1 MSKGRKLWLQP
12 GFIANQVKPDYERER
27 DERIK
32 RNNEVLN
39 SLGLKSIATSLWGS
53 AQHKRANDNGKHS
66 KDELDDDFRPPDDEN
81 VHAYDS
87 DIDLSLP
94 KRSKNMR
101 KKKCRILD
109 VEVDSGPN
117 KSPNVSQP
125 QPQPTPTHSHSASHL
140 LLSHLSSQPTPR
152 PSASQPLR
160 PQPQPV
166 QQQIV
171 QPQHGQQQL
180 IQPQPAQQLP
190 IQPQPA
196 QQLPIQPQPT
206 QPQPPQPQPAQPQP
220 IQPQEQDNFE
230 LGGNIDDEIFNEV
243 EVGIRDESN
252 IRTKRGITRLSDIWN
267 LPPGK
272 KVVVDF
278 NATCLPVGEEGGV
291 FNRFIGTVAR
301 KPHLCPI
308 NCKSWHVVP
317 NHYKEDCWSIIESKF
332 FIPDDERDQ
341 IKNNT
346 LKSLGE
352 KLRAWRCSLKAKY
365 YDESKTA
372 AQVVATAP
380 PTVNP
385 EQYADLVSYWYSTDG
400 QEKREEVGVSRTMLY
415 EPTHTKKDGKTP
427 VSDKA
432 AENMLKMKDLMASQ
446 QSPPEENTKGKI
458 NWSKNDIYSQVID
471 EKEHSGRFRGLG
483 FGHTSKTCGST
494 SNSDARLRV
503 ASNEERMREKDNYI
517 VVLEDKLNSAVS
529 ELNIV
534 KSVVEFLVK
543 QSGFQVQDIASGI
556 LNQVSPRANQG
567 SSFASHEIEAPL
579 GGLPSTLG
587 NLSSLMNLTA
597 YNNSITGNIPDTLGG
612 CKKLEVLK
620 LGGNKLFGPSTTVGI
635 VQIGLKQLGSALV
648 EGCPSSAACV

>member
-12 GFIANQVKPDYERER
+12 GFIANQVVPDYERER
-27 DERIK
+27 NERVK

-66 KDELDDDFRPPDDEN
+66 KDELDDDYRPPNVEN

-94 KRSKNMR
+94 KRSKS
-101 KKKCRILD
+101 
-109 VEVDSGPN
+109 E
-117 KSPNVSQP
+117 
-125 QPQPTPTHSHSASHL
+125 
-140 LLSHLSSQPTPR
+140 SS
-152 PSASQPLR
+152 PSAL
-160 PQPQPV
+160 V
-166 QQQIV
+166 Y
-171 QPQHGQQQL
+171 
-180 IQPQPAQQLP
+180 
-190 IQPQPA
+190 
-196 QQLPIQPQPT
+196 
-206 QPQPPQPQPAQPQP
+206 
-220 IQPQEQDNFE
+220 
-230 LGGNIDDEIFNEV
+230 
-243 EVGIRDESN
+243 ESN

-308 NCKSWHVVP
+308 NCKSWHFVP

-332 FIPDDERDQ
+332 FIPDNERDL
-341 IKNNT
+341 IKHNT

-380 PTVNP
+380 ATVNQ

-400 QEKREEVGVSRTMLY
+400 QVLSIANKSRRKEKNNPHTAGSKTYAQHAYELEKREEVGVSRTMLY

-432 AENMLKMKDLMASQ
+432 AENMRKMKDLMASQ
-446 QSPPEENTKGKI
+446 PSTPEENTKGKI
-458 NWSKNDIYSQVID
+458 NWSKNDIYSQVMD
-471 EKEHSGRFRGLG
+471 EKEHGGRFRGLG

-503 ASNEERMREKDNYI
+503 ASNEERIREKDNYI

-529 ELNIV
+529 ELNTV
-534 KSVVEFLVK
+534 KSVVEFLAR
-543 QSGFQVQDIASGI
+543 QSGFQVQDIANGI

-579 GGLPSTLG
+579 G
-587 NLSSLMNLTA
+587 
-597 YNNSITGNIPDTLGG
+597 
-612 CKKLEVLK
+612 
-620 LGGNKLFGPSTTVGI
+620 PSTTVGV
-635 VQIGLKQLGSALV
+635 VQIGLKQLGSAQF
-648 EGCPSSAACV
+648 

>member
-12 GFIANQVKPDYERER
+12 GFIANQVVPDYERER
-27 DERIK
+27 NERVK

-66 KDELDDDFRPPDDEN
+66 KDELDDDYRPPDVEN

-94 KRSKNMR
+94 KRSKS
-101 KKKCRILD
+101 
-109 VEVDSGPN
+109 E
-117 KSPNVSQP
+117 
-125 QPQPTPTHSHSASHL
+125 
-140 LLSHLSSQPTPR
+140 SS
-152 PSASQPLR
+152 PSALS
-160 PQPQPV
+160 
-166 QQQIV
+166 
-171 QPQHGQQQL
+171 
-180 IQPQPAQQLP
+180 QPAQRQP
-190 IQPQPA
+190 IQPQP
-196 QQLPIQPQPT
+196 I
-206 QPQPPQPQPAQPQP
+206 QPQPAQPQP

-230 LGGNIDDEIFNEV
+230 LGDNIDDEIFNEV

-278 NATCLPVGEEGGV
+278 NATCLPVGEECGV

-308 NCKSWHVVP
+308 NCKSWHFVP

-332 FIPDDERDQ
+332 FIPDNERDL
-341 IKNNT
+341 IKHNT

-380 PTVNP
+380 TTVNQ

-400 QEKREEVGVSRTMLY
+400 QVLSIANKSRRKEKNNPHTAGSKTYAQHAYELEKREEVGVSRTMLY

-432 AENMLKMKDLMASQ
+432 AENMRKMKDLMASQ
-446 QSPPEENTKGKI
+446 PSTPEENTKGKI
-458 NWSKNDIYSQVID
+458 NWSKNDIYSQVMD
-471 EKEHSGRFRGLG
+471 EKEHGGRFRGLG

-503 ASNEERMREKDNYI
+503 ASNEERIREKDNYI
-517 VVLEDKLNSAVS
+517 VVLEDKLNSSVS
-529 ELNIV
+529 ELNTV
-534 KSVVEFLVK
+534 KSVVEFLAR
-543 QSGFQVQDIASGI
+543 QSGFQVQDIANGI

-579 GGLPSTLG
+579 G
-587 NLSSLMNLTA
+587 
-597 YNNSITGNIPDTLGG
+597 
-612 CKKLEVLK
+612 
-620 LGGNKLFGPSTTVGI
+620 PSTTVGV
-635 VQIGLKQLGSALV
+635 VQIGLKQLGSAQF
-648 EGCPSSAACV
+648 

>member
-12 GFIANQVKPDYERER
+12 GFISNQVVPDYERER
-27 DERIK
+27 NERVK

-66 KDELDDDFRPPDDEN
+66 KDELDDDYRPPDVEN

-94 KRSKNMR
+94 KRSKSESSPSALVSSNYNYNYNHSMSIILFVLIICSC
-101 KKKCRILD
+101 KHEGKKCRILD
-109 VEVDSGPN
+109 VEADSEPN
-117 KSPNVSQP
+117 KSANVSRP
-125 QPQPTPTHSHSASHL
+125 QPQSTPTHSHSASQPTH
-140 LLSHLSSQPTPR
+140 SHNASHPLVSHVSSQPTPP
-152 PSASQPLR
+152 PSASQPSR

-166 QQQIV
+166 QLQIV
-171 QPQHGQQQL
+171 QPQHGQRQL
-180 IQPQPAQQLP
+180 IQPQPAQRQP
-190 IQPQPA
+190 IQPQP
-196 QQLPIQPQPT
+196 I
-206 QPQPPQPQPAQPQP
+206 QPQPAQPQP

-230 LGGNIDDEIFNEV
+230 LEDNIDDEIFNEV

-308 NCKSWHVVP
+308 NCKSWHFVP

-332 FIPDDERDQ
+332 YIPDNERDL
-341 IKNNT
+341 IKHNT

-380 PTVNP
+380 ATVNQ

-400 QEKREEVGVSRTMLY
+400 QVLSIANKSRRKEKNNPHTAGSKTYAQHAYELEKREEVGVSRTMLY

-432 AENMLKMKDLMASQ
+432 AENM
-446 QSPPEENTKGKI
+446 
-458 NWSKNDIYSQVID
+458 
-471 EKEHSGRFRGLG
+471 
-483 FGHTSKTCGST
+483 
-494 SNSDARLRV
+494 
-503 ASNEERMREKDNYI
+503 
-517 VVLEDKLNSAVS
+517 
-529 ELNIV
+529 
-534 KSVVEFLVK
+534 
-543 QSGFQVQDIASGI
+543 VQDIANGI

-579 GGLPSTLG
+579 AVSRQMLMLASCNRGMFQWSFYYSWSRSDWAETIGFCPVLRLPKFCCSF
-587 NLSSLMNLTA
+587 SLRDDQA
-597 YNNSITGNIPDTLGG
+597 S
-612 CKKLEVLK
+612 VLDDDK
-620 LGGNKLFGPSTTVGI
+620 SWH
-635 VQIGLKQLGSALV
+635 
-648 EGCPSSAACV
+648 

>member
-66 KDELDDDFRPPDDEN
+66 KDELDDDYRPPDDEN

-94 KRSKNMR
+94 KRSKSEHE

-125 QPQPTPTHSHSASHL
+125 QPQPTPTHSHSASHP
-140 LLSHLSSQPTPR
+140 LLSHLSSQPTPP
-152 PSASQPLR
+152 PSASQPSR

-166 QQQIV
+166 QPQIV

-196 QQLPIQPQPT
+196 QQLTIQPQPT

-308 NCKSWHVVP
+308 NCKSWYVVP

-400 QEKREEVGVSRTMLY
+400 QLLSIANKRRRKEKNNPHTAGSKTYAQHAHELEKREEVGVSRTMLY

-579 GGLPSTLG
+579 G
-587 NLSSLMNLTA
+587 
-597 YNNSITGNIPDTLGG
+597 
-612 CKKLEVLK
+612 
-620 LGGNKLFGPSTTVGI
+620 PSTTVGI

>member
-66 KDELDDDFRPPDDEN
+66 KDELDDDYRPPDDEN

-125 QPQPTPTHSHSASHL
+125 QPQPTPTHSHSASHP
-140 LLSHLSSQPTPR
+140 LLSHLSSQPTPP
-152 PSASQPLR
+152 PSASQPSR

-206 QPQPPQPQPAQPQP
+206 QPQPPQPQPTQPQPPQPQPAQPQP

-243 EVGIRDESN
+243 EVGIR
-252 IRTKRGITRLSDIWN
+252 
-267 LPPGK
+267 
-272 KVVVDF
+272 
-278 NATCLPVGEEGGV
+278 
-291 FNRFIGTVAR
+291 
-301 KPHLCPI
+301 
-308 NCKSWHVVP
+308 
-317 NHYKEDCWSIIESKF
+317 
-332 FIPDDERDQ
+332 DDERDQ

-400 QEKREEVGVSRTMLY
+400 QLLSIANKRRRKEKNNPHTAGSKTYAQHAHELEKREEVGVSRTMLY

-579 GGLPSTLG
+579 G
-587 NLSSLMNLTA
+587 
-597 YNNSITGNIPDTLGG
+597 
-612 CKKLEVLK
+612 
-620 LGGNKLFGPSTTVGI
+620 PSTTVGI

-648 EGCPSSAACV
+648 EGCPSSAECV

>member
-12 GFIANQVKPDYERER
+12 SFIANQVKPDYERER

-39 SLGLKSIATSLWGS
+39 SLGLKSITTSLWGS

-66 KDELDDDFRPPDDEN
+66 KDELDDDYRPPDDEN

-94 KRSKNMR
+94 KRSKN
-101 KKKCRILD
+101 
-109 VEVDSGPN
+109 
-117 KSPNVSQP
+117 
-125 QPQPTPTHSHSASHL
+125 
-140 LLSHLSSQPTPR
+140 
-152 PSASQPLR
+152 
-160 PQPQPV
+160 
-166 QQQIV
+166 
-171 QPQHGQQQL
+171 
-180 IQPQPAQQLP
+180 
-190 IQPQPA
+190 
-196 QQLPIQPQPT
+196 
-206 QPQPPQPQPAQPQP
+206 
-220 IQPQEQDNFE
+220 
-230 LGGNIDDEIFNEV
+230 
-243 EVGIRDESN
+243 ESN

-458 NWSKNDIYSQVID
+458 NWSKNHIYSQVID
-471 EKEHSGRFRGLG
+471 EKEHSGHFRGLG

-579 GGLPSTLG
+579 G
-587 NLSSLMNLTA
+587 
-597 YNNSITGNIPDTLGG
+597 
-612 CKKLEVLK
+612 
-620 LGGNKLFGPSTTVGI
+620 PSTTVGI